1 MQTHTKKH
9 KPDAVDVCIV
19 GAGAAGGTAAKVLAE
34 GGMKV
39 VCLERGPWV
48 QPDEFSADELA
59 NFNRYLV
66 WPDPKLHPRTY
77 RSTPDE
83 QPEIKDF
90 CPVPSMVGGGTV
102 HWSAWVPRMTL
113 SDFRQHSLH
122 GDVEG
127 ASLADWPIDYEDLEP
142 YYDKVEWTLG
152 VAGVAGANR
161 YEAPRRR
168 GYPMKPLP
176 RSRYGKLFQE
186 TCARLGINTFPMP
199 QAICSRPFRG
209 RPASMITGYDQQY
222 GDPTGA
228 RASTLTTYI
237 PDALRTGNFELR
249 PDCYVR
255 EILVDRQGRATGVL
269 YVDADGDEIV
279 QEAEAVIM
287 ACGAMESARLML
299 LSTSNLFPEGIA
311 NGSGLVGRNLTLHEY
326 TFAIGLFD
334 RENEP
339 VYGWAGA
346 YEGGGSAEFY
356 ESDESRGH
364 ILGCLISA
372 TGLGHPI
379 NFTYPGRPVWGQQA
393 KDADRDYF
401 NHSMKVGVLVQDL
414 PQESNGVDLDDNV
427 KDAWGVP
434 ALRVTHHAHPNDIVL
449 ARWTVDRATEILEA
463 ANASKVFPVY
473 VDRIT
478 GNCAHQHGT
487 ARMGEDP
494 GRSVLDRWCR
504 AHEVPN
510 LYVFDGSPFPTSTGA
525 NPTLTIMAN
534 AWRCS
539 ERILA
544 TRGARKG

>member
-1 MQTHTKKH
+1 MQTRVKKH
-9 KPDAVDVCIV
+9 KPDTVDVCIV

-48 QPDEFSADELA
+48 KPDEFSADELA
-59 NFNRYLV
+59 NFNRYLI

-77 RSTPDE
+77 RSTPDA
-83 QPEIKDF
+83 QAEIKDF

-127 ASLADWPIDYEDLEP
+127 ASLADWPIDYENLEP

-176 RSRYGKLFQE
+176 RSRYGKLFRE
-186 TCARLGINTFPMP
+186 TCNRLGINTFPMP

-228 RASTLTTYI
+228 RASTLTTYV
-237 PDALRTGNFELR
+237 PDALSTGNFELR
-249 PDCYVR
+249 PDCYAR
-255 EILVDRQGRATGVL
+255 EVLVDRCGRAKGVL
-269 YVDADGDEIV
+269 YMDADGDEVV
-279 QEAEAVIM
+279 QEAEAVIL

-299 LSTSNLFPEGIA
+299 LSTSNLFPDGIA

-334 RENEP
+334 REDEP
-339 VYGWAGA
+339 IYGWAGA

-372 TGLGHPI
+372 TGLGQPI
-379 NFTYPGRPVWGQQA
+379 NFTYPGRPMWGQQA
-393 KDADRDYF
+393 KEADRDYF

-414 PQESNGVDLDDNV
+414 PQESNGVDLDENV

-434 ALRVTHHAHPNDIVL
+434 ALRVTHRAHPNDIAL

-473 VDRIT
+473 VDRIS

-487 ARMGEDP
+487 ARMGVDP
-494 GRSVLDRWCR
+494 GRSVLNRWCR
-504 AHEVPN
+504 THEVPN

-534 AWRCS
+534 AWRCA

-544 TRGARKG
+544 TRGA